1 MKNIN
6 LVNIARNLVLLVLKQ
21 TPRLLRARS
30 VSAVLS
36 VGIYFFRMQINNF
49 TSTKKLILLK

>member
-6 LVNIARNLVLLVLKQ
+6 LVNIARNLVLLVLKK
-21 TPRLLRARS
+21 TSYLLS
-30 VSAVLS
+30 VRGVFAVLS
-36 VGIYFFRMQINNF
+36 VVIYFYRMQTENF